1 MKWKLT
7 VGFCIF
13 FVLVTLVWALLFELD
28 RNTVWGW
35 VLLGVVLGV
44 WLVLRCTV
52 LVRHGFFLR
61 LFCFAGAMA
70 LAFLVFRLSCPPIR
84 AIPAVQVKEPKPTG
98 VVTVAQGKLT
108 GVYNA
113 DESVEV
119 YTGIP
124 YAKPPVGELR
134 WREPEPPEAWEG
146 VRVCD
151 TFAPMSMQPRNS
163 PIFDSVAE
171 IFVYHTFEFGPENNF
186 IAPMSEDSLYLN
198 VWKPAGDVSG
208 LPVLVY
214 VHGGSLTT
222 GQTWY
227 DQYNGETL
235 ARQGI
240 VVVNFAYR
248 LGVFGYFA
256 DEDLQAESPNG
267 TTGNYGLL
275 DQIQALKWVQ
285 ENIAAFGGD
294 PARVTIAGESAGASS
309 VGALCVSP
317 LAKGLFVRA
326 IAESS
331 GITAKQPYHTFRTM
345 DKALETGRRIRTEF
359 GCRSL
364 ADLRAV
370 PAEKLVNTRHSN
382 ASMTVD
388 GWAVTEQP
396 WRTYLRGANH
406 ETALLQG
413 YNVHEADLFCM
424 GEKVT
429 KENYAESLVPLYGD
443 YAAQA
448 ADTLPPRAQDKRYK
462 VLIDRGGDAKG
473 AYDEAVS
480 AAWFSYSHYRWAK
493 LLTNKGRPVYTY
505 WFTKDNGGMGSN
517 HAGELPYFFGCLES
531 HPKLYDAADRRL
543 SELMVQYYVNFVKT
557 GDPNAEG
564 LPRWDSAAEAPD
576 RVLEL
581 GETVGMT
588 DDPYLILHRL
598 LDKHQDSLD

>member
-7 VGFCIF
+7 VGFAILF
-13 FVLVTLVWALLFELD
+13 LLVALVWALLCELD

-35 VLLGVVLGV
+35 VLLGLVLGA

-52 LVRHGFFLR
+52 LVHRGFFLR
-61 LFCFAGAMA
+61 LLGFAGAMA
-70 LAFLVFRLSCPPIR
+70 LAVLVFRLSYPPVR
-84 AIPAVQVKEPKPTG
+84 AVPAVSVKNPKTTG
-98 VVTVAQGKLT
+98 VVTVAQGRLT

-113 DESVEV
+113 DETVEV

-124 YAKPPVGELR
+124 YAKPPVGDLR
-134 WREPEPPEAWEG
+134 WKEPQPPENWEG

-163 PIFDSVAE
+163 PIYDSVAE
-171 IFVYHTFEFGPENNF
+171 IFVYHTFCFGPQNNS

-198 VWKPAGDVSG
+198 VWKPAGEVSG

-235 ARQGI
+235 AKQGV

-256 DEDLQAESPNG
+256 DADLQAESPNG

-294 PARVTIAGESAGASS
+294 PAQVTVAGESAGASS

-317 LAKGLFVRA
+317 LAEGLFVRA

-331 GITAKQPYHTFRTM
+331 GITAKVPYHTFRTL
-345 DKALETGRRIRTEF
+345 DKALETGEKIRAEF
-359 GCRSL
+359 GCQSL
-364 ADLRAV
+364 AELRAV
-370 PAEKLVNTRHSN
+370 PAERLVNTQYAN

-388 GWAVTEQP
+388 GWAIAEQP
-396 WRTYLRGANH
+396 YLTYARGANH

-424 GEKVT
+424 GERVST
-429 KENYAESLVPLYGD
+429 ENYRESLAPLYGD
-443 YAAQA
+443 LADEAAA
-448 ADTLPPRAQDKRYK
+448 AVPPRAQDERYR

-493 LLTNKGRPVYTY
+493 LLTDQGRPVYTY
-505 WFTKDNGGMGSN
+505 WFTKDNGGMGSY
-517 HAGELPYFFGCLES
+517 HAGELPYFFGCLER
-531 HPKLYDAADRRL
+531 HPRLYTEADRRL
-543 SELMVQYYVNFVKT
+543 SDVMVQYYVNFIKT
-557 GDPNAEG
+557 GDPNGAG
-564 LPRWDSAAEAPD
+564 LPRWETAAEAPD

-588 DDPYLILHRL
+588 DDPWLPLHRL
-598 LDKHQDSLD
+598 LDRYQDGLD